1 MVQEIIDAFGDE
13 SDYEKVQELRE
24 KLAEHGYTFE
34 VGLDGVPF
42 NFTPQCSCCE
52 NPINEN
58 YGIYYNNNGDHFCES
73 CESDAWQYA
82 SSVLVAKDGEIRK
95 HLWCSDFGF
104 RDTEW
109 WEESSPNGVS
119 GFKYVKTDAWRGY
132 WDPII
137 EDGYITLA
145 SGWSTGRYEDVSW
158 KHTFNDFVE
167 QIAEGEYCPY
177 EIVFA
182 FGLTSNVFSVASD
195 VIIKEADLEGFTE
208 WLGETIGI
216 TPEQLKTALK

>member
-13 SDYEKVQELRE
+13 SDYQKVEELRE
-24 KLAEHGYTFE
+24 KLSALGYTFE

-42 NFTPQCSCCE
+42 NFTPQCSSCKE
-52 NPINEN
+52 AVSED
-58 YGIYYNNNGDHFCES
+58 YVFYNKEGEHFCES

-82 SSVLVAKDGEIRK
+82 SSVVVAEGGEIRK

-104 RDTEW
+104 RDAEW
-109 WEESSPNGVS
+109 WEESTPNGVE
-119 GFKYVKTDAWRGY
+119 GFKYIRTDGWRGY
-132 WDPII
+132 WDVEIAH
-137 EDGYITLA
+137 GYTTLA
-145 SGWSTGRYEDVSW
+145 SGWSTGRYDDVSW

-167 QIAEGEYCPY
+167 KIAEGEYCPY

-208 WLGETIGI
+208 WLGESLGI
-216 TPEQLKTALK
+216 TSEQLNSALK

>member
-1 MVQEIIDAFGDE
+1 MDIC
-13 SDYEKVQELRE
+13 K
-24 KLAEHGYTFE
+24 
-34 VGLDGVPF
+34 
-42 NFTPQCSCCE
+42 CCE
-52 NPINEN
+52 QEINEN
-58 YGIYYNNNGDHFCES
+58 HGIWFNKEGETYCENCES
-73 CESDAWQYA
+73 EAWNYA
-82 SSVLVAKDGEIRK
+82 SSVLVCKDGEIRK

-195 VIIKEADLEGFTE
+195 VIIKEADLDGFTE